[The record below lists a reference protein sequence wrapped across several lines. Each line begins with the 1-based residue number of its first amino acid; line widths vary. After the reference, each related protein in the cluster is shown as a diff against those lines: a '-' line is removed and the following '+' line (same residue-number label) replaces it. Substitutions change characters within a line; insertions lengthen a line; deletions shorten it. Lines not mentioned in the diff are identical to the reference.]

1 MDSMNPRG
9 LFTRLAHILNQAK
22 ICYMLTGS
30 FAASAY
36 GRIRGSQN
44 VNFIIDANE
53 TQIRTLFHLLS
64 EYGFGSDLESALE
77 ACATNSSFDLFD
89 SVTSL
94 RIFFTFRKPQPLSD
108 GLDRR
113 RSFPVAG
120 GSLSI
125 ATPEDLIVAE
135 LQWAKTMGSMRQI
148 EDVTGILKARCSE
161 LDLAYLN
168 SQIAKFDVLEQWHAA
183 RKSAGVAD

>member
-1 MDSMNPRG
+1 MDSISPAS
-9 LFTRLAHILNQAK
+9 LFTRLAHILDQAK

-30 FAASAY
+30 FAASVY

-44 VNFIIDANE
+44 VNFIIAANE

-64 EYGFGSDLESALE
+64 EHGFNSDLESALE
-77 ACATNSSFDLFD
+77 ACATNSSFNLFD

-94 RIFFTFRKPQPLSD
+94 SIVFTFLKPQPLSEE
-108 GLDRR
+108 LDRR

-125 ATPEDLIVAE
+125 ATPEDLILAE
-135 LQWAKTMGSMRQI
+135 LNWAKTIGSVRQI
-148 EDVTGILKARCSE
+148 EDVTGILEARYNE
-161 LDLAYLN
+161 LDLGYLN
-168 SQIAKFDVLEQWHAA
+168 PRIVQLCLSEQWAAA
-183 RKSAGVAD
+183 RKAAGIA